1 MAKVGKKIGKKT
13 QAGKDVYKTPEGKN
27 VSEISTTFK
36 YKGKW
41 INVPSIHKGYE
52 YDVKTLKMMLDAEV
66 IKPTSTHDSR
76 TEAEAEARDR
86 SDRLKFD
93 EGGLATEEER
103 LGFAKSY
110 GVEPVEPMDL
120 TFKDAAKTIA
130 EFTPII
136 GDVMAA
142 KEVYDELQKDEPNYL
157 LVGALGGAALIGLIP
172 GLGDAAAAAIKT
184 GARKALDVGKRIE
197 VDPDA
202 VGMMGGNV
210 RIKPKKS
217 ESFKLDDMY
226 RDDFDWGKLDLT
238 DYQVDAIADAQ
249 KSYFR
254 HGGGQKA
261 VEAAEKKVQDAIDAR
276 IPAIEEALKNNLKT
290 SDKGV
295 VSLDAYKDAVEATV
309 RFDTVEEAAESI
321 SNQRGLLNKMGPGVM
336 DDMFWDDRISGAFE
350 KLPDTETFRY
360 ILDNGLDRPLAE
372 WAVKEDAIRKS
383 YNKYKKAANTP
394 KPPRAT
400 KGDVDFDA
408 KMAALDEAEDATTWQ
423 QNAKKVVKKRGID
436 LDDKKSPEALEL
448 QKSTRLLLENKITR
462 DEHLAN
468 VDRLK
473 PVGGYDQLP
482 REPSDK
488 ALIFALDAG
497 KRENGLFV
505 LNDKTA
511 SKLGAKTS
519 SLKVGDLF
527 NSRLDIPAYKDH
539 DTWIIAGTSPAV
551 KAADGKGVTSYAKAV
566 HFGGDGKPVRFIAS
580 PQRSEKIG
588 TGVENKTGYATVS
601 GIVKDLDADA
611 IRAKAAELLND
622 PEWTQVG
629 FDPRRQGGFY
639 VRAGENKHVPVREAT
654 EVIQIGPLVLAKNAK
669 LDMQHQGYNEG
680 GMAMEEQMAMNF
692 GDVPDNTIG
701 QDPVS
706 GNDIPMGS
714 TAENVRDDIPA
725 NLSEGEIVVPADV
738 VNFHGVKLFED
749 LRAEAKMGY
758 AQMAEDGRMGGEP
771 MEDDMEMENDIGLDL
786 ADLETMEVPDDAEP
800 VEMRRGGRSMRD
812 YSGAA
817 FKAAQSAAS
826 KRNPSRTGRKT
837 HEQIMAQIRGGSSP
851 NDDRPTPVVTA
862 PTPTITAPTITNQ
875 SIQEQ
880 INWPNAINTMKNTD
894 TKPPVQKSLDQR
906 EADLREANR
915 KRFEGTGFINKTRDV
930 AGDVGEFFT
939 DAFGNVTD
947 AFGNIFNGS
956 PQGGKP
962 KRYTGE
968 GEDLLQYKKPFIPA
982 LMEGLGFNNN
992 EGGMISGYDEGGK
1005 ATDNNL
1011 IGGTDQFNQPFYAPD
1026 QKGGFDMDMAYP
1038 DQASGGTGE
1047 PVLEMREYMNDQGH
1061 RMFITFINGEP
1072 QMEIPA
1078 GYYPVGEATT
1088 MQPVG
1093 STGTTTANYGTSSQ
1107 NDDPGVE
1114 DMVMPEGIN
1123 YKELSL
1129 AELQEMVEDQK
1140 SFGSK
1145 VFRSLSPVTRL
1156 VMWDQTRRTKAELER
1171 RRDDPYTS
1179 EVDKRRYDTL
1189 LELANRD
1196 EPGLVATLL
1205 NKITGKEPD
1214 VPQARTPEQN
1224 AALYKQLDKMT
1235 KAYTPDVQEASN
1247 TTTPGVDDGID
1258 WAAEGA
1264 KASKAAA
1271 DKAFKN
1277 NPVYK
1282 QKKQDEFI
1290 QAVKDDPDSFLPPTP
1305 RPSRGQDNNPNRN
1318 DSPIFRPPTPA
1329 PKPSTIYDN
1338 KAAGNYDDDSTGV
1351 NKGGIMRKKKKKKSK

>member
-27 VSEISTTFK
+27 VSEMSRTFK

-76 TEAEAEARDR
+76 TKAEAEARDR

-103 LGFAKSY
+103 LGFVKSY
-110 GVEPVEPMDL
+110 GVEPVTDTNTDL
-120 TFKDAAKTIA
+120 TFKDVAKTVA

-136 GDVMAA
+136 GDAMAA

-202 VGMMGGNV
+202 VGSLGGNI
-210 RIKPKKS
+210 RLKPK
-217 ESFKLDDMY
+217 D
-226 RDDFDWGKLDLT
+226 
-238 DYQVDAIADAQ
+238 Q
-249 KSYFR
+249 
-254 HGGGQKA
+254 
-261 VEAAEKKVQDAIDAR
+261 
-276 IPAIEEALKNNLKT
+276 
-290 SDKGV
+290 
-295 VSLDAYKDAVEATV
+295 
-309 RFDTVEEAAESI
+309 
-321 SNQRGLLNKMGPGVM
+321 
-336 DDMFWDDRISGAFE
+336 
-350 KLPDTETFRY
+350 
-360 ILDNGLDRPLAE
+360 
-372 WAVKEDAIRKS
+372 
-383 YNKYKKAANTP
+383 
-394 KPPRAT
+394 
-400 KGDVDFDA
+400 VDFDVEI
-408 KMAALDEAEDATTWQ
+408 AALDKAEDVITWQ
-423 QNAKKVVKKRGID
+423 KNAKEAVKKRGID

-448 QKSTRLLLENKITR
+448 QESARLLLENKITR

-468 VDRLK
+468 VDKLK
-473 PVGGYDQLP
+473 PVGEYDQLP

-669 LDMQHQGYNEG
+669 LDLEYQGYSEG
-680 GMAMEEQMAMNF
+680 GMALEEQMAMNF

-706 GNDIPMGS
+706 GNDIPLGAS
-714 TAENVRDDIPA
+714 AENVRDDIPA

-771 MEDDMEMENDIGLDL
+771 MEMDEDDIGLEF
-786 ADLETMEVPDDAEP
+786 ADLEIMIMPDEDMEEEP
-800 VEMRRGGRSMRD
+800 VEMYRGGRSMAD
-812 YSGAA
+812 YRGVTKNRAI
-817 FKAAQSAAS
+817 KAPTRSAP
-826 KRNPSRTGRKT
+826 RMT
-837 HEQIMAQIRGGSSP
+837 HEQVMAQARGDSSSRGARDRSP
-851 NDDRPTPVVTA
+851 AAISARVAASAGKPKNRFEAIQQQFAKLFRDDDSASEARAKRLERVRLESKPPTSDDAEGPSIAEQINFGGDYDTEYEVT
-862 PTPTITAPTITNQ
+862 PRREKRKKAPTIQ
-875 SIQEQ
+875 EDRARQQQEQ
-880 INWPNAINTMKNTD
+880 ETYSVRYAD
-894 TKPPVQKSLDQR
+894 KSFA
-906 EADLREANR
+906 E
-915 KRFEGTGFINKTRDV
+915 RF
-930 AGDVGEFFT
+930 
-939 DAFGNVTD
+939 
-947 AFGNIFNGS
+947 
-956 PQGGKP
+956 
-962 KRYTGE
+962 
-968 GEDLLQYKKPFIPA
+968 
-982 LMEGLGFNNN
+982 MEGLGFD
-992 EGGMISGYDEGGK
+992 EGGMVEE
-1005 ATDNNL
+1005 
-1011 IGGTDQFNQPFYAPD
+1011 PFYD
-1026 QKGGFDMDMAYP
+1026 QKGGFGELDYSGI
-1038 DQASGGTGE
+1038 QA
-1047 PVLEMREYMNDQGH
+1047 REYMNDQGQKIII
-1061 RMFITFINGEP
+1061 MFQDGVPLTP
-1072 QMEIPA
+1072 IPE
-1078 GYYPVGEATT
+1078 GYYPVAATVT
-1088 MQPVG
+1088 PDVDSSYNVDTVRAMTGGG
-1093 STGTTTANYGTSSQ
+1093 SYGGAAAPAPSGRR
-1107 NDDPGVE
+1107 DDPGGGDQSIRLNQASDLEPV
-1114 DMVMPEGIN
+1114 N

-1129 AELQEMVEDQK
+1129 EELRDMLEDQGSIK
-1140 SFGSK
+1140 QKGILAAASAINPIMALAVRAAMWDTSRKTRAEIERRLGSPETSK
-1145 VFRSLSPVTRL
+1145 VDHMRYTNMLEIAEREKPSLLDRLTGKAFEKEYSQIPSPDIPAVDFSDPTL
-1156 VMWDQTRRTKAELER
+1156 APDQGIAE
-1171 RRDDPYTS
+1171 PYTP
-1179 EVDKRRYDTL
+1179 EV
-1189 LELANRD
+1189 
-1196 EPGLVATLL
+1196 
-1205 NKITGKEPD
+1205 
-1214 VPQARTPEQN
+1214 
-1224 AALYKQLDKMT
+1224 
-1235 KAYTPDVQEASN
+1235 
-1247 TTTPGVDDGID
+1247 TTPAVTEPIGGYDEILPQSKPFDYK
-1258 WAAEGA
+1258 AAGA
-1264 KASKAAA
+1264 KASKDAA
-1271 DKAFKN
+1271 DIAFKN
-1277 NPVYK
+1277 NPRYK
-1282 QKKQDEFI
+1282 ETSGYTAPTTAQI
-1290 QAVKDDPDSFLPPTP
+1290 QTQRDNTRDAGSSARQTFEAF
-1305 RPSRGQDNNPNRN
+1305 RNNPSNSKSVANNAAAVQRT
-1318 DSPIFRPPTPA
+1318 DSVIR
-1329 PKPSTIYDN
+1329 DMER
-1338 KAAGNYDDDSTGV
+1338 GV
-1351 NKGGIMRKKKKKKSK
+1351 QRGFEKGGLASKKKGRKKKSK